1 MVDEVLVGPD
11 AADQIER
18 LDEHFA
24 RLRLVDGEGFEF
36 RWTQAAPQAE
46 VEAGPVRLSSIA
58 ASSATSS
65 GFRNGRMLT
74 MLANRRR
81 RVLRDAAAIIKFG
94 DGTRT
99 AACQRMRLRPRC
111 SDRQRVPPWPPDRSL
126 SFLSEGPYRS
136 SRPATD
142 QRVFLHKLAIGHLAA
157 SKRQH

>member
-81 RVLRDAAAIIKFG
+81 RVLCDAAIIRLDRKS
-94 DGTRT
+94 TR
-99 AACQRMRLRPRC
+99 LN
-111 SDRQRVPPWPPDRSL
+111 
-126 SFLSEGPYRS
+126 S
-136 SRPATD
+136 S
-142 QRVFLHKLAIGHLAA
+142 
-157 SKRQH
+157 